1 MQADVHLLRCFESYE
16 TDTSAPHNL
25 FLSPMQV
32 SQARAER
39 LILGGETFEMVTS
52 EPGISEHK
60 EGQFMLRASVKTGRR
75 QETIRVTSN
84 KAFNTGRY
92 GSRGLESRGR
102 PRKRWRRAARFRAH
116 PRGSAARTPARLR
129 VFLEFTIA
137 PRALH
142 VQKTRRVG
150 LAPAHTPALRS
161 APRVQPRS
169 TLPRISA

>member
-60 EGQFMLRASVKTGRR
+60 NPIQRTLQPPTLNPSAAG
-75 QETIRVTSN
+75 TS
-84 KAFNTGRY
+84 
-92 GSRGLESRGR
+92 S
-102 PRKRWRRAARFRAH
+102 RAA
-116 PRGSAARTPARLR
+116 AA
-129 VFLEFTIA
+129 
-137 PRALH
+137 
-142 VQKTRRVG
+142 G
-150 LAPAHTPALRS
+150 GRS
-161 APRVQPRS
+161 MH
-169 TLPRISA
+169 